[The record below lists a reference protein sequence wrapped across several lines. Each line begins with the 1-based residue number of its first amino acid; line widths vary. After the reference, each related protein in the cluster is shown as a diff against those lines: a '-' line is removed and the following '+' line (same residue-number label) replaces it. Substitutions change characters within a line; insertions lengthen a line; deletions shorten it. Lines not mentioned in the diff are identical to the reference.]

1 MTDMPIWLP
10 PMLTLGG
17 TWEEIFSTL
26 YAVFDRDFKK
36 ARPKFQACLVRWDDK
51 VLPGQKYEEGFW
63 HLISKEEKDTG
74 DRLPEFRRAE
84 RLPWCAPIIS
94 HSQESAVTVFD
105 YMEGRGQVRTY
116 VWLKDWDY
124 CIIIQMVGKSTR
136 KVAMLITAFYVTGP
150 SQKRSL
156 QVKVDKKVA

>member
-1 MTDMPIWLP
+1 MTDMPVWLP
-10 PMLTLGG
+10 PMLRLAG
-17 TWEEIFSTL
+17 TWQEISSTL

-36 ARPKFQACLVRWDDK
+36 ARPKFQACPVRWDER
-51 VLPGQKYEEGFW
+51 VLPGQNYEEGFW

-84 RLPWCAPIIS
+84 RLPWCAPTIT
-94 HSQESAVTVFD
+94 HSQESTVMVFD

-124 CIIIQMVGKSTR
+124 CIIIQMVGRSR

-156 QVKVDKKVA
+156 QVKFDKKVA